1 MKTNII
7 QSITGGLVVVV
18 AFIFAGMLAF
28 NDVLPY
34 LNGWKRITTIAVLV
48 LYASYR
54 FSRIYKDFKTTK
66 QQNEPL

>member
-28 NDVLPY
+28 NDGLPY
-34 LNGWKRITTIAVLV
+34 LNGWKRITTIVVLV

-54 FSRIYKDFKTTK
+54 FSRIYKDLKTNK
-66 QQNEPL
+66 QQNESI